1 MKGVLKMTN
10 KVTFG
15 LKNVYYA
22 LYNESVSD
30 GKTLVTYG
38 TPVPI
43 TGAVNLSLS
52 PAAGDLQNIA
62 ADDNPTY
69 VSIASPADGYTG
81 NVIFYHLPKSFL
93 TDVLGYGE
101 DTSNN
106 FIYKVAGAQKKN
118 FALLYEIGGDQVPT
132 RYVLY
137 KCTPGEFELSTQT
150 NADSVTANEI
160 NIPVTISAEAQ
171 QGLIRA
177 YVEKQAV
184 AGMFENFFT
193 TVYRPS
199 LPSSLNSNR
208 TTETTTTTKTSSSSK

>member
-1 MKGVLKMTN
+1 MTN

-22 LYNESVSD
+22 LYNESVS
-30 GKTLVTYG
+30 GGETFVTFG

-62 ADDNPTY
+62 ADDNPAY

-93 TDVLGYGE
+93 IDVLGYGE
-101 DTSNN
+101 DVKSN
-106 FIYKVAGAQKKN
+106 FIYKIAGAQKKN

-177 YVEKQAV
+177 YVEKQEV
-184 AGMFENFFT
+184 AGTYENFFT
-193 TVYRPS
+193 MVYRPS
-199 LPSSLNSNR
+199 LPSSLNSNQ
-208 TTETTTTTKTSSSSK
+208 TTETTTTKTNSSSK

>member
-1 MKGVLKMTN
+1 MTN

-22 LYNESVSD
+22 LYNESVS
-30 GKTLVTYG
+30 GGETLVTFG
-38 TPVPI
+38 TPIPI
-43 TGAVNLSLS
+43 TGAVNLSLAS
-52 PAAGDLQNIA
+52 AAGDLQNIA
-62 ADDNPTY
+62 ADDDPAY

-81 NVIFYHLPKSFL
+81 NIVFYHLPKSFL
-93 TDVLGYGE
+93 IDVLGYGE

-106 FIYKVAGAQKKN
+106 FIYKVAGAQKKK

-150 NADSVTANEI
+150 NADSVTPNEI
-160 NIPVTISAEAQ
+160 NIPVTVSAEAQ

-184 AGMFENFFT
+184 AGMYENFFT

-199 LPSSLNSNR
+199 LPPSPKSNR